1 MYDSWDIEYDRQ
13 NFVSFWTIFCSFT
26 PLTTQKIKIMKKRK
40 KHLENYIILQ
50 MFPINDYNMMYGSW
64 DMEQDIE
71 FFVILDYF
79 LALWPP

>member
-26 PLTTQKIKIMKKRK
+26 PLITQKIKIMKKRK

-64 DMEQDIE
+64 DMEQGIE